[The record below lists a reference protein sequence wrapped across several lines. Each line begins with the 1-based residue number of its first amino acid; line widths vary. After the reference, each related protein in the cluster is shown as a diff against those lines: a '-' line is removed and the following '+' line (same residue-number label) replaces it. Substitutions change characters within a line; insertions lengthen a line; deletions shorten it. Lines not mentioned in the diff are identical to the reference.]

1 MIRYHVRPAKGPV
14 LRGYQFPVFND
25 LFWAMQRYRG
35 ETFTVL
41 FPRQAGKNQLA
52 AELVQALLR
61 LKAKDGGS
69 AIAASPTFAPQ
80 GLIALERTRASFERT
95 ERVMLPG
102 ATQYDGP
109 TIRSWAARVH
119 FLSASPEA
127 HVAGHTA
134 SIALIA
140 DEAQEID
147 EQWFER
153 QFRPMAASTAANT
166 LLFGTPWDGQ
176 TMLDTAVARNRQ
188 RDAPHE
194 HDGIDKFHYQI
205 SWEDVGK
212 SLPAYRDF
220 VLKERDRLGSQ
231 SPYFKTQYE
240 LRTVDSAGR
249 LFSASEITALYG
261 THGRQKEPRPHERY
275 VAGLDVA
282 GEGANADSS
291 VLTIARVCGGGR
303 CEVVEQVAWQGVTIS
318 TLESGVTEL
327 VRRWRLERLVV
338 DSTGLGI
345 PIGAHLEATL
355 APVHVERFSFTAD
368 SKSELGLQLVRAAAV
383 GSLSLYADDGSLEAL
398 ACRAE
403 LRACSRRF
411 HPGGRMQWGDDNG
424 HDDYVVS
431 LALALRAAQEAGEP
445 RFATGRRRQ

>member
-1 MIRYHVRPAKGPV
+1 MNRYYGRPEKGPV
-14 LRGYQFPVFND
+14 LRRYQFAVFYD
-25 LFWAMQRYRG
+25 LCWAMQKYRG

-95 ERVMLPG
+95 ERVVLPG

-147 EQWFER
+147 GEWFER

-166 LLFGTPWDGQ
+166 LLFGTPWDGE

-188 RDAPHE
+188 RNSAQRKGDE
-194 HDGIDKFHYQI
+194 DFHYQVT
-205 SWEDVGK
+205 WEDVGR
-212 SLPAYRDF
+212 SLPAYGQF
-220 VLKERDRLGSQ
+220 VLKERDRLGAK

-249 LFSASEITALYG
+249 LFSASEISALYG
-261 THGRQKEPRPHERY
+261 THERQKEPRPHERY

-318 TLESGVTEL
+318 TLETGVTEL

-338 DSTGLGI
+338 DSTGMGG
-345 PIGAHLEATL
+345 PIAAHLETAL
-355 APVHVERFSFTAD
+355 APTSVERFTFTPA
-368 SKSELGLQLVRAAAV
+368 SKSELGLDLVRAAAV
-383 GSLSLYADDGSLEAL
+383 GSLALYVDDGSVEAL
-398 ACRAE
+398 ACRSE

-411 HPGGRMQWGDDNG
+411 HPGGRMQWGDDDG

-431 LALALRAAQEAGEP
+431 LALALHAAQEAGEP

>member
-1 MIRYHVRPAKGPV
+1 MKRYHGRSAKGPV
-14 LRGYQFPVFND
+14 LRGYQFPVFYD
-25 LFWAMQRYRG
+25 LLWAMQKYRG

-80 GLIALERTRASFERT
+80 GLIALERTKASFERT
-95 ERVMLPG
+95 DRVVLPG
-102 ATQYDGP
+102 ETRYDGP
-109 TIRSWAARVH
+109 TIGNRAARVS

-176 TMLDTAVARNRQ
+176 TMLDVAVARNRG
-188 RDAPHE
+188 RDAVQTKGA
-194 HDGIDKFHYQI
+194 DDFHYQVP
-205 SWEDVGK
+205 WRDVGE
-212 SLPAYRDF
+212 SVAAYREF
-220 VLKERDRLGSQ
+220 VLKERDRLGATN
-231 SPYFKTQYE
+231 PYFKTQYE
-240 LRTVDSAGR
+240 LRTVESAGR
-249 LFSASEITALYG
+249 LFSASEISALYG
-261 THGRQKEPRPHERY
+261 EHQRQKAPRPHERY

-282 GEGANADSS
+282 GEGAKADSS
-291 VLTIARVCGGGR
+291 ILTIARVCTGGR
-303 CEVVEQVAWQGVTIS
+303 CEVVDQVAWQGVTIS
-318 TLESGVTEL
+318 TLETSVTEL

-338 DSTGLGI
+338 DSTGMGG
-345 PIGAHLEATL
+345 PIAAHLETAL
-355 APVHVERFSFTAD
+355 APRTVERFTFTPA
-368 SKSELGLQLVRAAAV
+368 SKSELGLALVRAAAV
-383 GSLSLYADDGSLEAL
+383 GSLSLYADDASLEAL
-398 ACRAE
+398 ACRGE
-403 LRACSRRF
+403 LRACSRRYR
-411 HPGGRMQWGDDNG
+411 PGGQMQWGDERGN
-424 HDDYVVS
+424 DDYVVS